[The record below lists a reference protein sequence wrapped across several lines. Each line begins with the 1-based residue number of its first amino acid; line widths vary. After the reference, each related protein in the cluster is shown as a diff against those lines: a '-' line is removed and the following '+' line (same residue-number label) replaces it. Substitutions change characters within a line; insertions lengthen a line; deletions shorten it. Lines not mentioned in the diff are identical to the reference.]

1 MAEAAAVELSK
12 MESTESV
19 ISRVMDLCLSRKTS
33 KVGTPVVLE
42 EADISLI
49 VTQVRELFLQQPM
62 LLDCSAPVNVC
73 GDTHG
78 QYYDLLALFE
88 MGGYPSKEQPYLFM
102 GDYVDRSNQSVETMV
117 LLMCYKL
124 RFPEHVWLLRGNHEC
139 ASINRIYGFF
149 DECKR
154 KFSIKLWKTFVDA
167 FNCMPIAALI
177 EKRIL
182 CMHGG
187 LSPELVSLDKIRAI
201 ERPCTVPDF
210 GILCDILWSDPEPQ
224 ITGWGLNDRGVSFIF
239 GNDVIHRC
247 CKRFDLDLICRAHQV
262 VEDGYELIAE
272 RHLVTI
278 FSAPNY
284 CGEFENAGGMMIV
297 GPDMMCSFRVLS
309 EPSSA

>member
-1 MAEAAAVELSK
+1 MAEAAAVQLTK
-12 MESTESV
+12 IESPNDV
-19 ISRVMDLCLSRKTS
+19 VGRVMDICLAAK
-33 KVGTPVVLE
+33 KAPVGTSVVIRE
-42 EADISLI
+42 DDVSAI
-49 VTQVRELFLQQPM
+49 VTQVRTLFLRQPM
-62 LLDCSAPVNVC
+62 LVECPAPINIC

-88 MGGYPSKEQPYLFM
+88 MGGYPSDKQPYLFM

-124 RFPEHVWLLRGNHEC
+124 RFPDHVWLLRGNHEC

-154 KFSIKLWKTFVDA
+154 RFSIKLWKTFVDA
-167 FNCMPIAALI
+167 FNCMPIAGVVG
-177 EKRIL
+177 KRIL

-187 LSPELVSLDKIRAI
+187 LSPELVSLDKIRMI

-247 CKRFDLDLICRAHQV
+247 CKRFELDLICRAHQV
-262 VEDGYELIAE
+262 VEDGYEMIAD
-272 RHLVTI
+272 RKLVTI

-284 CGEFENAGGMMIV
+284 CGEFENCGGMMV
-297 GPDMMCSFRVLS
+297 VNKDLMCSFRVLS
-309 EPSSA
+309 AQRS